1 MAKIAPDRRVINNVR
16 PSFIQ
21 GMASRLPA
29 FCEETIMSDSWKF
42 PSGRSVGNCRKDAKR
57 LARQEKIPLNEALD
71 RIASANGTSLP
82 WPRALL
88 ILGQSQPSTHMK
100 LDEKGVKYLRSAP
113 LIYTIRAKYLT
124 AGMLHVAQFERGAFE
139 VARIRNISVVSAD
152 SLKIDLGP
160 EGHAN
165 RIVGPDQYVDI
176 PVLSCPKC
184 NEKKHLSTELHPGT
198 SFVRCD
204 KCGHKGPEF
213 LPRGDEH
220 ALLAV
225 VIHGWN
231 RNRLLAARGGAAS
244 HSLGN

>member
-1 MAKIAPDRRVINNVR
+1 
-16 PSFIQ
+16 
-21 GMASRLPA
+21 
-29 FCEETIMSDSWKF
+29 MSDSWKF

-71 RIASANGTSLP
+71 RIASANGTPLQ
-82 WPRALL
+82 WPRALS
-88 ILGQSQPSTHMK
+88 ILEGQSQSSTHMK
-100 LDEKGVKYLRSAP
+100 LDEDEVKYLGSVP
-113 LIYTIRAKYLT
+113 VIYTIRAKYLT
-124 AGMLHVAQFERGAFE
+124 VGMLHVAQFERGAFE
-139 VARIRNISVVSAD
+139 VARIRDISVISAD

-160 EGHAN
+160 DGHAN
-165 RIVGPDQYVDI
+165 RIVGPNQYVDI

-220 ALLAV
+220 ALLAA

-231 RNRLLAARGGAAS
+231 RNRFLVERGAAAT